1 MNSKSDKKGNI
12 FMKSEIKEKQ
22 SRIKNTKGTNNMYRA
37 GIIGC
42 GWIASAHMN
51 GCRSIP
57 DKMEVVAAADLAA
70 EKLKLFGENWNIRG
84 KGLYNDYRDL
94 LKNESLDVLSICTPA
109 ISHAEIV
116 REALRYSPKAIVCEK
131 PIALS
136 LKEADEMMSM
146 CKSANCELIICH
158 QRRFEKRYVK
168 ARELISSGTI
178 GEIISV
184 STFSGDLFEDGTH
197 AIDLMRYLVG
207 DKKVKSVIGQVDF
220 GNKQKIY
227 GHLRDYA
234 AIGHI
239 SFEDNSWGIIMTEE
253 MMKRCKVIG
262 SLGVNIVGT
271 KGMLEISGGNYPSPG
286 WLNIKTK
293 DRWET
298 CKSEVEDKLLGVPPP
313 KAYAYFWLEPFGL
326 IMKSVIE
333 TIETG
338 KENICRAE
346 NGRAAIEVVIAIHES
361 ARQRKLINFPVE
373 VSEKSPVLEE
383 KI

>member
-1 MNSKSDKKGNI
+1 
-12 FMKSEIKEKQ
+12 MKSKTKEKQ
-22 SRIKNTKGTNNMYRA
+22 SRIKNANDASMRRA

-51 GCRSIP
+51 GYLSIP
-57 DKMEVVAAADLAA
+57 DKVQVVAASDLAV
-70 EKLKLFGENWNIRG
+70 EKLNLFGENWNIRG
-84 KGLYNDYRDL
+84 KSLYNDCRDL
-94 LKNESLDVLSICTPA
+94 LKTESIDILSICTPA

-116 REALRYSPKAIVCEK
+116 REALRYKPKAIVCEK

-136 LKEADEMMSM
+136 LKEADEMIAT

-178 GEIISV
+178 GEIVSI

-207 DKKVKSVIGQVDF
+207 DKKIKSVIGQVDF
-220 GNKQKIY
+220 GNRQKIY

-253 MMKRCKVIG
+253 MMKRCNVIG
-262 SLGVNIVGT
+262 SLGFTIVGAN
-271 KGMLEISGGNYPSPG
+271 GMIEISGGNYPSPG

-298 CKSEVEDKLLGVPPP
+298 CKIEDKLLGVPPQN
-313 KAYAYFWLEPFGL
+313 AFAYFWLEPFGL
-326 IMKSVIE
+326 IMHSVME
-333 TIETG
+333 TIDTG

-361 ARQRKLINFPVE
+361 ARQRKLINLPVA

-383 KI
+383 K